1 MGKKEDYLVKKPHRK
16 HRVATTLAGE
26 WLPWGKTGP
35 TVLRPCFGKFTLY
48 IIKQAKM
55 TSGV

>member
-26 WLPWGKTGP
+26 WLPWGKQVP
-35 TVLRPCFGKFTLY
+35 
-48 IIKQAKM
+48 Q
-55 TSGV
+55 S